1 MFILILKIMA
11 GWMGFA
17 IIGSLMLGR
26 LLREPSPARTYHRPF
41 MMPASASFHL
51 VS

>member
-1 MFILILKIMA
+1 MLILILKIMA
-11 GWMGFA
+11 GWMGIA

-26 LLREPSPARTYHRPF
+26 LLREPSPARARRRPF
-41 MMPASASFHL
+41 LMPASASFHL